1 MHYLK
6 LSLSIL
12 FLLGT
17 FSSLIYSFILI
28 AQFLGK
34 RLTKREAVKKNFWVM
49 FCGVMSM
56 FFAYFV
62 WIADWNLG
70 HWLFMLVIAVSF
82 SLLVAFSTIASF
94 LSRKDK

>member
-6 LSLSIL
+6 LFLSIL
-12 FLLGT
+12 FLLGA

-28 AQFLGK
+28 VQFLGN
-34 RLTKREAVKKNFWVM
+34 RLNKREAVKKNFWVM

-70 HWLFMLVIAVSF
+70 HWLLMLAIAISF
-82 SLLVAFSTIASF
+82 SLLIALSTVTSF